1 MVYAA
6 AYTGGCAEKVLL
18 VACALCAAI
27 QPCIY
32 KTVFEGAGIG
42 PVSSTCA
49 RIVLQVC
56 APCLVCVCS
65 V

>member
-1 MVYAA
+1 MVYVV
-6 AYTGGCAEKVLL
+6 AYTGECAQKVLL
-18 VACALCAAI
+18 VACALWAAI
-27 QPCIY
+27 EPCIY

-56 APCLVCVCS
+56 VPCLVCVCS